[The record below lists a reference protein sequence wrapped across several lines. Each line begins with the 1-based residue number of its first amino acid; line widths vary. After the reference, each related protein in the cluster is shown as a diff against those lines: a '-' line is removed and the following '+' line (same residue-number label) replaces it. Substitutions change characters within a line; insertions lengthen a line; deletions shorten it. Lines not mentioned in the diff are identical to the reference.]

1 MKCTKCKREI
11 RHNWFPKTF
20 CWGCDTTS
28 RMSQYG
34 SMLRNLERDEE
45 LRIREE
51 E

>member
-1 MKCTKCKREI
+1 MKGKKCKREI

-20 CWGCDTTS
+20 CWLCDTTS
-28 RMSQYG
+28 RMSQYD
-34 SMLRNLERDEE
+34 SNLRNLAREEE